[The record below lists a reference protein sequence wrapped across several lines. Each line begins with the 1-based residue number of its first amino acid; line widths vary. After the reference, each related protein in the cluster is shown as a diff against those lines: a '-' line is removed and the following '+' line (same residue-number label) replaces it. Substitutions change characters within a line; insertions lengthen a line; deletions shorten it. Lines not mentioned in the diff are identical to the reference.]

1 MRIGNT
7 MPPILAIIGRPN
19 VGKSTLFNRLVG
31 KKLALVDDRPGV
43 TRDRRYGQGQLGDL
57 TFTILDTAGLEEAPD
72 ASLAGR
78 MRAQTS
84 EAIREADVIL
94 MLVDVR
100 AGITPL
106 DRHFAQMLRESGKK
120 VILVGNK
127 AEGNAARH
135 AEGELYALGF
145 KTIALISAEH
155 GEGMGGLYEALVNE
169 AGGSWQV
176 AGEEEDA
183 PPKAKHKRKL
193 KKTKADDVQEDAVS
207 TTPLRQGLEGQAAH
221 TPLSIAIIGRPN
233 AGKST
238 LINALIGEDRLL
250 TGAEPGITRDAI
262 AIDFTHNGRPLK
274 LVDTA
279 GMRKRANIQDKVEK
293 LAVADTVRA
302 LQYAQVVV
310 VLIDATAPLEKQ
322 DAVIAALVER
332 EGRAVVIGLNK
343 WDLVRGNKKEY
354 LEELR
359 FLLDKQL
366 PQLHGVI
373 IAPCSGL
380 KQNGLD
386 GLLDACVAAYDIWN
400 RRVPTAELNRWLADL
415 VAHHSPP
422 LVRGRRL
429 KVKYMTQIKTRPPA
443 FQLHCNMAKEFPDAY
458 LRYIINGLRESFGL
472 VGTPIRLHLK
482 ASDNPFAKRKKK

>member
-1 MRIGNT
+1 MRTGDSM
-7 MPPILAIIGRPN
+7 MPVLAIIGRPN

-43 TRDRRYGQGQLGDL
+43 TRDRRYGQGSLGDL
-57 TFTILDTAGLEEAPD
+57 DFTLMDTAGLEEA
-72 ASLAGR
+72 AEHTLTAR
-78 MRAQTS
+78 MRKQTE
-84 EAIREADVIL
+84 EAIREADLLL
-94 MLVDVR
+94 MLVDIR
-100 AGITPL
+100 AGITPV
-106 DRHFAQMLRESGKK
+106 DRHFAQLLRASGKS

-127 AEGNAARH
+127 AEGAAARQ
-135 AEGELYALGF
+135 GLSDLYSLGF
-145 KTIALISAEH
+145 DTIALISAEH
-155 GEGMGGLYEALVNE
+155 GEGMGELYEAIKNM

-176 AGEEEDA
+176 ARAEDQ
-183 PPKAKHKRKL
+183 PKRPRKV
-193 KKTKADDVQEDAVS
+193 KKTVPEETEKTAPH
-207 TTPLRQGLEGQAAH
+207 TTHHA
-221 TPLSIAIIGRPN
+221 PLSIAIIGRPN

-238 LINALIGEDRLL
+238 LINALVGEERLL

-262 AIDFTHNGRPLK
+262 AIDFTHRGQALK

-310 VLIDATAPLEKQ
+310 VLIDATIPMEKQ
-322 DAVIAALVER
+322 DAVIAALAER

-343 WDLVRGNKKEY
+343 WDLVRGNKKAY

-359 FLLDKQL
+359 YMLDKQL
-366 PQLHGVI
+366 PQLHGVM

-380 KQNGLD
+380 RQDGLD
-386 GLLDACVAAYDIWN
+386 GLIEACVAAYDIWN
-400 RRVPTAELNRWLADL
+400 RRIPTAELNRWLAEL

-458 LRYIINGLRESFGL
+458 LRYIVNGLRENFGL

-482 ASDNPFAKRKKK
+482 ASDNPFAKRKKN